1 MKGYIYFIINQVTLE
16 RYVGKTTNFTRRK
29 NEHFEQL
36 RNNNHINKKL
46 QSSFNK
52 YGEENFVIQKISY
65 DDITKEELNEQE
77 IYYINKYDSFYNG
90 FNLTLGGDG
99 GDTRSKLNFEDFC
112 FAYFGN
118 LKYDGM
124 TNRTSKFLGV
134 DSACIAAIK
143 RKESYDI
150 FRQQADNL
158 QEEEKNKYLLKFEKE
173 MNIKENKPWIKQK
186 TLDDELTFQIMCVA
200 STFGR
205 GIEKTILDKFNLTK
219 GFIFHLMTGNGRIEV
234 KERYKETSKDEIQKI
249 GREKFKEWELQ
260 SYTKI
265 KIKECYTDLMV
276 KYSS

>member
-29 NEHFEQL
+29 NEHFERL

-65 DDITKEELNEQE
+65 DDITKEELSEQE

-143 RKESYDI
+143 RKESYDN
-150 FRQQADNL
+150 FRQQADSL
-158 QEEEKNKYLLKFEKE
+158 REEEKNKYLLKFEKE

-234 KERYKETSKDEIQKI
+234 KERYKQ
-249 GREKFKEWELQ
+249 L
-260 SYTKI
+260 
-265 KIKECYTDLMV
+265 
-276 KYSS
+276 YSGVWKRRFIDG

>member
-65 DDITKEELNEQE
+65 DDSTKEELNEQE

-118 LKYDGM
+118 LKY
-124 TNRTSKFLGV
+124 
-134 DSACIAAIK
+134 
-143 RKESYDI
+143 
-150 FRQQADNL
+150 NL
-158 QEEEKNKYLLKFEKE
+158 QEHFGLNFQE
-173 MNIKENKPWIKQK
+173 QK
-186 TLDDELTFQIMCVA
+186 MFQ
-200 STFGR
+200 SNF
-205 GIEKTILDKFNLTK
+205 
-219 GFIFHLMTGNGRIEV
+219 
-234 KERYKETSKDEIQKI
+234 
-249 GREKFKEWELQ
+249 
-260 SYTKI
+260 
-265 KIKECYTDLMV
+265 
-276 KYSS
+276 